1 MNIPVNDFYN
11 YVDEKFQVAAI
22 TRLRERIEAGED
34 AATIL
39 SISSE
44 HKFYIDKI
52 CAGYIRLSYELY
64 DRIMGC
70 TEEDK
75 V

>member
-1 MNIPVNDFYN
+1 MNIPVGEFYN
-11 YVDEKFQVAAI
+11 YVDEKFQAAAI
-22 TRLRERIEAGED
+22 ARLHERIEAGED

-39 SISSE
+39 SISPK

-52 CAGYIRLSYELY
+52 CAGHIRLSYELY